1 MKKWIFILISLSF
14 SPLCT
19 ASAVYSPLTQ
29 PQLEQPDTT
38 LFTRLADFCNRREN
52 ITTSTDKDSFVNIIE
67 SPITA
72 GFYLH
77 SYNNTAKQTAWRN
90 FYELPARCKTK
101 ENATINALWC
111 TEHQRKKRQQFELQW
126 QTAGNLQRA
135 EVQPNDHVYEII
147 LPRKG
152 MQSISLATQNVKSLP
167 QTSLLQH
174 ASSLMGI
181 VCICLFITVV
191 ILFFSWRHAKR
202 VKRFVILTHTNKVI
216 YSSK

>member
-1 MKKWIFILISLSF
+1 MKKWIFMLISLSL
-14 SPLCT
+14 SPLCSAT
-19 ASAVYSPLTQ
+19 AVYSPLRQ

-52 ITTSTDKDSFVNIIE
+52 ITASINKHSLANIIE
-67 SPITA
+67 PPITA

-90 FYELPARCKTK
+90 FYKLPARCKTQK
-101 ENATINALWC
+101 NAIINAQWC
-111 TEHQRKKRQQFELQW
+111 TEHQRGKRQQFELYW

-135 EVQPNDHVYEII
+135 EVQPNDHIYEIT
-147 LPRKG
+147 LPKKG
-152 MQSISLATQNVKSLP
+152 MQSISLATQNVKSLT

-181 VCICLFITVV
+181 VCICLFITVA
-191 ILFFSWRHAKR
+191 ILFFSWRQAKK
-202 VKRFVILTHTNKVI
+202 VKRIVILSYANKAI
-216 YSSK
+216 YGRE